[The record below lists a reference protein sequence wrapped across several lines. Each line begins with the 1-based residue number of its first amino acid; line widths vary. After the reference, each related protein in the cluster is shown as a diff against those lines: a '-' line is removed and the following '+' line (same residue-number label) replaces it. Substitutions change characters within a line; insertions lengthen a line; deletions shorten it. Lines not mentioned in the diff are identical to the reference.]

1 MELVTGILSAFFG
14 GIAQL
19 IGMSQQA
26 QQAKVANDAEKDAL
40 RQQLLQYQE
49 ALKKMQEEMKKQQQ
63 QQQMMLFGVIGVVV
77 VIVIVMMVARR

>member
-26 QQAKVANDAEKDAL
+26 KQAQVANDPEKEAL
-40 RQQLLQYQE
+40 RQELERQRQLLKQ
-49 ALKKMQEEMKKQQQ
+49 MEEKAK
-63 QQQMMLFGVIGVVV
+63 QQQMMMYGVIGVAIVV
-77 VIVIVMMVARR
+77 VIIMMLVRR